1 MLIKTVKFTCIL
13 AYLSFSMGSPLHANV
28 AFPETLYEIGD
39 CITPTDPTW
48 SWFGKHAKVA
58 DIVYSKYFGA
68 FTYLLFI
75 PESLIQPHGQFRIL
89 SIEDKT
95 AKLSQCP

>member
-1 MLIKTVKFTCIL
+1 MLAKAVKFTCIS
-13 AYLSFSMGSPLHANV
+13 AYLSFSIGSPLNASV
-28 AFPETLYEIGD
+28 TFPDTLYEIGD
-39 CITPTDPTW
+39 CITPIDPTW

-58 DIVYSKYFGA
+58 DIVYSKHFGA

-75 PESLIQPHGQFRIL
+75 PESLIQPHGQFNIVD
-89 SIEDKT
+89 IEDKT